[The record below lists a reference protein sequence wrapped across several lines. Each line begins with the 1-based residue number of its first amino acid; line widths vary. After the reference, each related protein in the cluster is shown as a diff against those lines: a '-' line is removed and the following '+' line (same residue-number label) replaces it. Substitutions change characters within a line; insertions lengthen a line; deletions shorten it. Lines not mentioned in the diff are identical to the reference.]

1 MMNTLRTA
9 DSTIER
15 REEPRIE
22 IDIGLFCWG
31 VETQEGGRFL
41 QEVRARDIS
50 LSGALLSGF
59 QSNLKSGDVIG
70 ILYLGHEARFRVVWV
85 RYCGDDQKMHA
96 AVRRMQ
102 PDPCPWEQLL
112 ASPEMARSAGAN

>member
-1 MMNTLRTA
+1 MENLRTTERA
-9 DSTIER
+9 IER
-15 REEPRIE
+15 RQEPRVE

-31 VETQEGGRFL
+31 VETQGERFL
-41 QEVRARDIS
+41 QEVHARDIS

-96 AVRRMQ
+96 AVRRME
-102 PDPCPWEQLL
+102 PDPCPWKQLL
-112 ASPEMARSAGAN
+112 ASPEMARSAAAN